1 MFLRRRVEAQGA
13 EHRAHLGRAGQN
25 SVLCC
30 LRSYRLLK
38 RAGGFLVPGIS
49 LVSNLSQDQKAAV
62 IAAICEGVSIRAT
75 ERLTGIHRDTIMRL
89 GVKVGQGCTA
99 VHGKLMTNLHV
110 SRIELDEV
118 WSFVKK
124 KKKNV
129 AATEDQERI
138 GDQYIYLAMDSTG
151 KAILSWLVG
160 KRNYRNAQ
168 HLTDDV
174 RHRVLGNP
182 EISTDGYLPYLK
194 AVDMSFLGRSP
205 HGIVDKQTVF
215 INGTNEAGNPY
226 TRESLVRVERTAAS
240 GSPKHIST
248 SFIERQNLTL
258 RMSQRRLTRLSNGF
272 SKKYEN
278 HCAAVAL
285 YAPHY
290 NFCRVHETLRIT
302 PAMQLGVTDHVWGV
316 SELAAAALSD
326 GAQMQVKRAL
336 GAWKVI
342 QGGKA

>member
-1 MFLRRRVEAQGA
+1 
-13 EHRAHLGRAGQN
+13 
-25 SVLCC
+25 VLCC
-30 LRSYRLLK
+30 LRSHRLQK
-38 RAGGFLVPGIS
+38 RVGGVLLPGIS
-49 LVSNLSQDQKAAV
+49 VVNILTPDKQSAV
-62 IAAICEGVSIRAT
+62 IAALCEGVSLRSISRI
-75 ERLTGIHRDTIMRL
+75 LDVHRDTAMRL
-89 GVKVGQGCTA
+89 GVRVGQGCTA
-99 VHGKLMTNLHV
+99 VHGKLMVNLQV

-129 AATEDQERI
+129 TETDPDTV

-168 HLTDDV
+168 RLTDDV
-174 RHRVLGNP
+174 RFRVLGSP
-182 EISTDGYLPYLK
+182 EVSTDGYPPYLK
-194 AVDMSFLGRSP
+194 AVDIAFDGQAA

-215 INGTNEAGNPY
+215 INGTSEAGNQY
-226 TRESLVRVERTAAS
+226 TRETLIRVERTAVS
-240 GSPKHIST
+240 GSPRHIST

-258 RMSQRRLTRLSNGF
+258 RQSQRRLTRLSNGF

-278 HCAAVAL
+278 HCAAIAL
-285 YAPHY
+285 YATHY

-302 PAMQLGVTDHVWGV
+302 PAMQLGITDHVWSI
-316 SELAAAALSD
+316 SELVQAALSH

-336 GAWKVI
+336 GAFRVI
-342 QGGKA
+342 AGGKQP